1 MIVLNRLKDN
11 NKMNN
16 IIKKYIGK
24 GGFAMALLLMATG
37 GVMTSCSDSTMESI
51 NTDKTKVD
59 KLDPNAQLTTSL
71 LQTYGDFSLMDTYR
85 NYITGF
91 PQYFA
96 GGWNVTN
103 YSGSNFFQDDIARLI
118 WDRYY
123 EVSIKNL
130 VDAIH
135 NSEDKANL
143 NAALRIHRVYML
155 SVISDIYGDI
165 PASEA
170 GLGYIKGI
178 SNPKYDTQEE
188 LYSWFFEELKACE
201 QQLGTGTDH
210 ISGDVTSLGG
220 DVAKWKKYANSLR
233 LRYAMR
239 ISDVNPTQAKEE
251 FESALTDAGGYIAS
265 ATDDAYIKYS
275 DSPYTYYDGA
285 NDYDFRA
292 NALGEILYGQD
303 AISPTFVCSTLF
315 YQMQNTDDPRLYRI
329 CRHYYNIKRSQVKPD
344 KEQNI
349 DLTDEVLAY
358 FQRQGIGEEP
368 CNPGAAWYSDWM
380 NVPKVSEFPTL
391 AKLAEQDANNYDNS
405 DFLARM
411 MRPCLNIDFEMP
423 SCPGILITSAEVK
436 FLMAEAKTK
445 GWNVSGDAETLYEEG
460 VRASM
465 EMLNNYYLTSN
476 KISEDEINEFIANN
490 KLGDNPKATIN
501 TQAWILHMMNPSEGW
516 ANLRRSDYPAILD
529 RSRLGI
535 FTNGFTYTDSNMAMP
550 TRLRYPELE
559 GQYNSVNYK
568 AAIERMGG
576 TDDWH
581 KKLWWDKANVNL
593 QPEFAPANGKG
604 YIK

>member
-1 MIVLNRLKDN
+1 
-11 NKMNN
+11 MNN
-16 IIKKYIGK
+16 IIKKYIGN
-24 GGFAMALLLMATG
+24 GGLAMAMLLMATG
-37 GVMTSCSDSTMESI
+37 GVMTSCSDEMMERT
-51 NTDKTKVD
+51 NTDKTKVSE
-59 KLDPNAQLTTSL
+59 LDPNAQLTTSL

-91 PQYFA
+91 DQYFA
-96 GGWNVTN
+96 GGWNVSN
-103 YSGSNFFQDDIARLI
+103 YAGSNFFEDDIARRI

-135 NSEDKANL
+135 NSADKANL
-143 NAALRIHRVYML
+143 NAALRIHRVYLL
-155 SVISDIYGDI
+155 SVLTDIYGDI

-170 GLGYIKGI
+170 GLGYIEGI

-188 LYSWFFEELKACE
+188 LYSWFFVELKACE

-210 ISGDVTSLGG
+210 ITGDVTSLGG

-233 LRYAMR
+233 MRFAMR
-239 ISDVNPTQAKEE
+239 ISDVNPTKAQQE
-251 FESALTDAGGYIAS
+251 FEKVLADENGFIDSEA
-265 ATDDAYIKYS
+265 DDAYIKYA

-285 NDYDFRA
+285 NDYDFRT

-303 AISPTFVCSTLF
+303 ATSPTFVSSTLF
-315 YQMQNTDDPRLYRI
+315 YQMQKTYDPRMYRI

-349 DLTDEVLAY
+349 DLTDDVLQY
-358 FQRQGIGEEP
+358 LIGKGLGEEP

-380 NVPKVSEFPTL
+380 NVPESKDLPTL
-391 AKLAEQDANNYDNS
+391 NKLAEQDPNTYDNS
-405 DFLARM
+405 DFRARA
-411 MRPCLNIDFEMP
+411 MRPALNIDFEMP

-436 FLMAEAKTK
+436 FLMAEAKIK
-445 GWNVSGDAETLYEEG
+445 GWNVPGEAETLYEDG

-465 EMLNNYYLTSN
+465 KLLNDHYLTSN
-476 KISEDEINEFIANN
+476 KISDEEINEFIAANR
-490 KLGDNPKATIN
+490 LGDNPKETIN
-501 TQAWILHMMNPSEGW
+501 TQAWILHMMNPAEGW
-516 ANLRRSDYPAILD
+516 ANMRRSDYPAILD

-535 FTNGFTYTDSNMAMP
+535 FTQGFTYTDSNMSMP

-581 KKLWWDKANVNL
+581 KKLWWDKSDVNVQGDFN
-593 QPEFAPANGKG
+593 PPYGKG

>member
-1 MIVLNRLKDN
+1 
-11 NKMNN
+11 MNN
-16 IIKKYIGK
+16 NIKKYIGK
-24 GGFAMALLLMATG
+24 GSLVMALCLMTVGAA
-37 GVMTSCSDSTMESI
+37 MTSCSDDTFSRI
-51 NTDKTKVD
+51 NTDETKVSE
-59 KLDPNAQLTTSL
+59 LDPNAQLTTSL

-91 PQYFA
+91 TQHFA

-103 YSGSNFFQDDIARLI
+103 YAGSNFAEDDISRRI

-123 EVSIKNL
+123 EISIKNL

-135 NSEDKANL
+135 NSEEKANL
-143 NAALRIHRVYML
+143 NAALRIHRVYL
-155 SVISDIYGDI
+155 LAVLADTYGDI

-170 GLGYIKGI
+170 GLGYISGI
-178 SNPKYDTQEE
+178 STPKYDTVED
-188 LYSWFFEELKACE
+188 LYGWFFTELDACE
-201 QQLGTGTDH
+201 KQLGTGIDA

-220 DVAKWKKYANSLR
+220 ETGKWKKYANALR
-233 LRYAMR
+233 MRYAMR
-239 ISDVNPTQAKEE
+239 ISDVNPQKAQEE
-251 FESALTDAGGYIAS
+251 FEKAVAAGAITSAA
-265 ATDDAYIKYS
+265 DDVYIKYA

-285 NDYDFRA
+285 NDYDFRT

-303 AISPTFVCSTLF
+303 ATSPTFVSSTLY
-315 YQMQNTDDPRLYRI
+315 YQLKNTNDPRLYRI

-344 KEQNI
+344 SEENI
-349 DLTDEVLAY
+349 DLTDEMLAY
-358 FQRQGIGEEP
+358 FDRTATGEEP

-380 NVPKVSEFPTL
+380 SVAATSEFPTL
-391 AKLAEQDANNYDNS
+391 QKKADIDANNYDNS
-405 DFLARM
+405 DFRARA

-423 SCPGILITSAEVK
+423 SCPGDLMSYAEVE
-436 FLMAEAKTK
+436 FLLAEAKTK
-445 GWNVSGDAETLYEEG
+445 GWNVSGDAESHYEAG

-490 KLGDNPKATIN
+490 KLGDNPKETIN
-501 TQAWILHMMNPSEGW
+501 TQAWILHMMNPSEAW
-516 ANLRRSDYPAILD
+516 ANMRRSDYPAILD

-535 FTNGFTYTDSNMAMP
+535 FTNGFTYTDSDMSMP

-576 TDDWH
+576 TDNWH
-581 KKLWWDKANVNL
+581 SKLYWDKSDVNV
-593 QPEFAPANGKG
+593 QGEFNPPYGKG

>member
-1 MIVLNRLKDN
+1 
-11 NKMNN
+11 
-16 IIKKYIGK
+16 
-24 GGFAMALLLMATG
+24 MALLLMATG

-91 PQYFA
+91 DQYFA

-143 NAALRIHRVYML
+143 NAALRIHRVYLL
-155 SVISDIYGDI
+155 SVISDLYGDI

-188 LYSWFFEELKACE
+188 LYSWFFEELDACE
-201 QQLGTGTDH
+201 KQLGTGTDR

-265 ATDDAYIKYS
+265 AADDAYIKYS

-380 NVPKVSEFPTL
+380 NVSKVSEFPTL